1 MAKKCLVLVADGTEE
16 VEAIAVVDALRRAE
30 LEVIIAVVRPEGSE
44 QDDLT
49 VVCSRGVRL
58 VGDVR
63 LTADH
68 KTTYDAVVLPG
79 GLKGAETFR
88 DSPIVI
94 ELAKDQLQSGRL
106 LAAICA
112 APGKMTGSYSVL
124 SQRRTNRAKH
134 WSWRT
139 TTFSGT
145 ALQRAIPPS
154 RTSLAGTRVSEWLSM
169 AT

>member
-112 APGKMTGSYSVL
+112 APGKMTVATVYCHSEGLTELSTGPGAPQPSREPPFNVL
-124 SQRRTNRAKH
+124 SL
-134 WSWRT
+134 
-139 TTFSGT
+139 
-145 ALQRAIPPS
+145 LQGPA
-154 RTSLAGTRVSEWLSM
+154 
-169 AT
+169 